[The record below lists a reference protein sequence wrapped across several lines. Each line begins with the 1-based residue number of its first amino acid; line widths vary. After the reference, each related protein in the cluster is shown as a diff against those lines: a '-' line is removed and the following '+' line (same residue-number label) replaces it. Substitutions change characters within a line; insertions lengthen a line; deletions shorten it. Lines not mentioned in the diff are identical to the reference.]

1 MTGLEKIK
9 SEMIALAD
17 EDNRA
22 FTEKLVPG
30 SALPYYGVRL
40 PKLRGLAAGI
50 AREDGEAFLESC
62 DFSSIDLITLYAF
75 VLGRRKGEIGGALRH
90 FDRGVTHLDNW
101 MNCDA
106 LCQSFKQARAYPEE
120 VWALLETYCASGR
133 PFTLRAA
140 AVTMLSHFLTDA
152 YVDRVLAAV
161 DKIQCD
167 AYYYRMGAAWCVAE
181 AMAKYRDKTFAYLET
196 SSLDLWTYR
205 MAVRKMTESYR
216 VSDADKAALREMA
229 RARREASE

>member
-1 MTGLEKIK
+1 MEIGEIK
-9 SEMIALAD
+9 VLLPALGD
-17 EDNRA
+17 EGNRA

-30 SALPYYGVRL
+30 SKLPYYGVRL
-40 PKLRGLAAGI
+40 PKLRKLAAEV

-90 FDRGVTHLDNW
+90 FDRAVQHLDNW

-106 LCQSFKQARAYPEE
+106 LCQSFKQARTYPEE
-120 VWALLETYCASGR
+120 VWALLERYCASDR

-161 DKIQCD
+161 DAIRCD
-167 AYYYRMGAAWCVAE
+167 DYYYRMGAAWCVAE

-196 SSLDLWTYR
+196 SSLDGWTYR
-205 MAVRKMTESYR
+205 KAIRKMIESYR
-216 VSDADKAALREMA
+216 VSDADKAALREMS
-229 RARREASE
+229 RARRDGNE